1 MAQPHSSPRSQ
12 GRRTAS
18 ARSARRPPAPAP
30 PGGTTPAAP
39 SAAVSQRPRCAP
51 LGGRAPARTPL
62 GTLPAPLSAPFS
74 PRSSGRPPGEG
85 ARCPGRG
92 VEPLSSDRCPE
103 RGERAAMPGGP
114 EEPLGPPS
122 PPWGDGAQR
131 SKAWGAGASPQP
143 GHPLPARPRCRGCP
157 ARSPRQAAAGL
168 GGSGHPAPPLSVS
181 PTASGHSG
189 HRARL
194 VHSVKSLLP
203 PSRCARPGSAGL
215 VM

>member
-39 SAAVSQRPRCAP
+39 SAAVSPRPRCAP

-92 VEPLSSDRCPE
+92 VEPLSSERCPE
-103 RGERAAMPGGP
+103 RGERAVMPGGP
-114 EEPLGPPS
+114 EEPLGPPIA
-122 PPWGDGAQR
+122 PLGGRGAEEQ
-131 SKAWGAGASPQP
+131 
-143 GHPLPARPRCRGCP
+143 
-157 ARSPRQAAAGL
+157 GL
-168 GGSGHPAPPLSVS
+168 GGRGQPPAWAPP
-181 PTASGHSG
+181 PGTAAVPG
-189 HRARL
+189 L
-194 VHSVKSLLP
+194 PCPLP
-203 PSRCARPGSAGL
+203 PAGSGRAGGVRAPSASPL
-215 VM
+215 REPHRQRAQRAPCPPCT